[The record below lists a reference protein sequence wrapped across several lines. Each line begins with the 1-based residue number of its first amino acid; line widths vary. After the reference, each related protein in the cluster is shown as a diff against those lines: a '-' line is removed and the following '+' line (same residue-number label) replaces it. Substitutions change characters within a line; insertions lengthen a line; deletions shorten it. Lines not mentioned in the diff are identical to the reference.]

1 MKIIAVLIAISL
13 VLALGFLYA
22 FYKAVKT
29 GQFDDLESPSIK
41 LLNENKTTQKP
52 LNHK

>member
-1 MKIIAVLIAISL
+1 MKIIAVLITISL

-29 GQFDDLESPSIK
+29 GQFDDLESPSLK
-41 LLNENKTTQKP
+41 LLNDNKNNSKP

>member
-29 GQFDDLESPSIK
+29 GQFDDLESPSLKI
-41 LLNENKTTQKP
+41 LNENKNNSKTIKS
-52 LNHK
+52 